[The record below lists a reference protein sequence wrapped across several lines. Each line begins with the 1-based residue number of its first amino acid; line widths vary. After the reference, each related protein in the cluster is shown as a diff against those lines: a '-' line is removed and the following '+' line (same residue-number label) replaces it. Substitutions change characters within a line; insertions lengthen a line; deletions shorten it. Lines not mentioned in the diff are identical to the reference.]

1 MNLRVFKIFLLDSF
15 TIFCVPLFSLVP
27 PMVQLLGPNRTM
39 QEGDKL
45 NLTCIIKAGLPK
57 PQVSWYS
64 NNIPLDGEEN
74 TNLILEEL
82 TDQEE
87 GQYKCEARNSGG
99 VAKAI
104 INVTVDGKSREVL
117 SFLFALEH

>member
-1 MNLRVFKIFLLDSF
+1 
-15 TIFCVPLFSLVP
+15 
-27 PMVQLLGPNRTM
+27 M

-64 NNIPLDGEEN
+64 NSIRLDGEEN

-99 VAKAI
+99 VAEAT
-104 INVTVDGKSREVL
+104 INVTVDGKSREILGFL
-117 SFLFALEH
+117 SCFGTFMNVKMK